1 MCAVPSARA
10 LDIFCVQKSIPLRQP
25 LLHVP
30 PRRYKFLFSFTRIS
44 PFSCINWPSGDNLS
58 PVRTPLLELLLAD
71 SQALQRVE
79 ILTGDFEQTL
89 AYAQGRTLFYPDPPY
104 RPLSDTS
111 SFNDYAK
118 QPFNDDAQV
127 RLKEFCDQVAAAGHN
142 FMLSNSDCLG
152 ENGTDL
158 FFDDLFQEYHI
169 ERVWA
174 KRSVN
179 AVASKRGKLT
189 EILVHNYAVNQ
200 LRNAI

>member
-89 AYAQGRTLFYPDPPY
+89 AYAQGRTLFYLDPPY

-152 ENGTDL
+152 GEMAQTDSL
-158 FFDDLFQEYHI
+158 TTCF
-169 ERVWA
+169 RNTT
-174 KRSVN
+174 SN
-179 AVASKRGKLT
+179 ASGPSAASMP
-189 EILVHNYAVNQ
+189 
-200 LRNAI
+200 